1 MGQGAVFSRGFVS
14 LFVSATDQELEPIGR
29 ALRGCDDAYGS
40 DEVVRH
46 CAGRLSE
53 CAARI
58 GMAAEKIGR
67 EQGATVGCDDPQSG
81 LAAAALL
88 RAGASLPR
96 RTTLIELE
104 QRVIDVLGGKQGLEP
119 AQQLAIAV
127 ARLRRRRLDRAAY
140 WGLDVPV
147 EKVEI
152 PMSEGKD
159 SASFYDILKI
169 VIERLAQYMPL
180 ELLEQELAKG
190 KKLIGKVNILIA
202 GQTGVG
208 KSSLINA
215 IFGEDIAK
223 VGFGRPVTTN
233 IEWFSPPDLPVQLCD
248 TRGLELKD
256 FAETLAALE
265 REIAVRSEK
274 GDPAERVHILWL
286 CISGRQ
292 TRVQQGAEGGV
303 LDLCGKYGIPGVVVI
318 TQSTDR
324 MSERLEAEAKAILPT
339 AKAFVR
345 VLAHRW
351 DDSDPPVS
359 PHGLQ
364 TLVEVTSALIPE
376 AVRDAFIAAQL
387 VDLEKK
393 RKEAFGIAQTG
404 GITAA
409 VAAAL
414 PVPGASEAAVMAAIV
429 TMIVRIA
436 LSMGVRVS
444 RDNLIPLVSAMIAS
458 LLATLVIR
466 LGVGEGLKLF
476 LGPGSV
482 AGGLINSGIAGAAA
496 YGLGYGFIEYLTEF
510 LIEHHRMPTG
520 EELSAGFPEFW
531 KSWPDKLRDPPKT

>member
-14 LFVSATDQELEPIGR
+14 LFVSATDQELKPIDR

-40 DEVVRH
+40 DEVVLH
-46 CAGRLSE
+46 CAERLSE

-67 EQGATVGCDDPQSG
+67 EQGETVGCDDPQSG
-81 LAAAALL
+81 LAAGALL

-104 QRVIDVLGGKQGLEP
+104 QRVVEALGGKERLEP
-119 AQQLAIAV
+119 AQQLAVAV
-127 ARLRRRRLDRAAY
+127 ARLRRTRLERAAY

-147 EKVEI
+147 KRVEI
-152 PMSEGKD
+152 PMNEGED
-159 SASFYDILKI
+159 SGSFYNIFKI
-169 VIERLAQYMPL
+169 VMEKIGQHMPL
-180 ELLEQELAKG
+180 ELFEQELAKG
-190 KKLIGKVNILIA
+190 KKLMGKVNILIA

-223 VGFGRPVTTN
+223 VGVGRPVTTN

-248 TRGLELKD
+248 TRGLELKE

-265 REIAVRSEK
+265 KEIAVRSEK

-292 TRVQQGAEGGV
+292 TRVQQGAEGAV
-303 LDLCGKYGIPGVVVI
+303 LDLCSKYGIPGVVVI

-324 MSERLEAEAKAILPT
+324 MSERVEAEAKAILPS

-345 VLAHRW
+345 VLAQRW
-351 DDSDPPVS
+351 DDSDPPVP

-376 AVRDAFIAAQL
+376 AVRNAFISAQL
-387 VDLEKK
+387 IDLEKK
-393 RKEAFGIAQTG
+393 RKQAFGIAQTG
-404 GITAA
+404 GIS
-409 VAAAL
+409 AAAGAAT
-414 PVPGASEAAVMAAIV
+414 PVPGASEALVFTAIV
-429 TMIVRIA
+429 AMVVRIA
-436 LSMGVRVS
+436 LAMGVPVS
-444 RDNLIPLVSAMIAS
+444 RDNLTPLVSAMIAS
-458 LLATLVIR
+458 LLTALVIR
-466 LGVGEGLKLF
+466 LGAGEGLKFL

-482 AGGLINSGIAGAAA
+482 AGGLINAGIAGAAA
-496 YGLGYGFIEYLTEF
+496 YGLGCAFIEYLTQF

-520 EELSAGFPEFW
+520 DELSAGFPEFW
-531 KSWPDKLRDPPKT
+531 KNRPDKTRDLPGT